1 MKKQKPD
8 AEFCYRSNNGKG
20 PLEAKVVSIAVD
32 EDTIVLERRHENA
45 RRNTA
50 IFELSLRFFL
60 SPKCGWVRTQA
71 LSNGDR

>member
-8 AEFCYRSNNGKG
+8 PDFCYRSNNGRG
-20 PLEAKVVSIAVD
+20 PLEAKVVTIAPD
-32 EDTIVLERRHENA
+32 KDTIVLERRHQRA

-60 SPKCGWVRTQA
+60 SPKCGWVRVK
-71 LSNGDR
+71 SS